1 MTDTILNDLQAD
13 ELNLVFPL
21 VRIYGREAVETALNT
36 LRLAGKVRLVAISD
50 YRDFSA
56 QELADSIPGV
66 EETIGYV
73 KLV

>member
-21 VRIYGREAVETALNT
+21 VRIYGREETEKALNT
-36 LRLAGKVRLVAISD
+36 LRLAGKVRLVPISD
-50 YRDFSA
+50 YRDFTSD
-56 QELADSIPGV
+56 ELADCLEGV